1 MNNARKSAGARVTRV
16 RPAGD
21 IVAEA
26 LAGHPDRTA
35 AELAQ
40 LAGLGGSTVAKAL
53 ATLEKAGRARRH
65 ALDLG
70 GSHTDGRGS
79 ADAGSGSGGRR
90 PAARWRAIGAEPA
103 SSGSGR
109 ETVLRTEGVPARTA
123 SKAAADGRRTRL
135 GKGELTTL
143 VLEYLVAHSDV
154 DLGPTAISRA
164 LQRSQGAVAN
174 CLTKLTASGDLVQ
187 TCEQPRRYRVTS

>member
-1 MNNARKSAGARVTRV
+1 MNNARKSASSRISPAP
-16 RPAGD
+16 PAGD
-21 IVAEA
+21 IVAET

-40 LAGLGGSTVAKAL
+40 LAGLGGSTVSKAL

-65 ALDLG
+65 TPDISD
-70 GSHTDGRGS
+70 SHTGGRG
-79 ADAGSGSGGRR
+79 AAGAGSESGGRR
-90 PAARWRAIGAEPA
+90 PAARWRAIVAEPA
-103 SSGSGR
+103 SSASER
-109 ETVLRTEGVPARTA
+109 RAVLRTEGTVLTG
-123 SKAAADGRRTRL
+123 SKAASEGRKNRL

-143 VLEYLVAHSDV
+143 VLEYLVAHSDA

-174 CLTKLTASGDLVQ
+174 CLTKLTASGDLVL

>member
-1 MNNARKSAGARVTRV
+1 MNNARKLEGARITRV
-16 RPAGD
+16 RPAGE

-40 LAGLGGSTVAKAL
+40 FAGLDGSTVAKAL

-65 ALDLG
+65 APDLDG
-70 GSHTDGRGS
+70 NHTDGRGP
-79 ADAGSGSGGRR
+79 ADTGSESGGRR
-90 PAARWRAIGAEPA
+90 PAARWQAIGAEPA
-103 SSGSGR
+103 PSASGR
-109 ETVLRTEGVPARTA
+109 GAVLRTEGVPGRAA
-123 SKAAADGRRTRL
+123 SKAAAGGRRSRL

-143 VLEYLVAHSDV
+143 VLEYLVAHSDA

>member
-1 MNNARKSAGARVTRV
+1 MNNVRKSEGARITRV

-21 IVAEA
+21 IVAET

-65 ALDLG
+65 APELG
-70 GSHTDGRGS
+70 GSHIGGS
-79 ADAGSGSGGRR
+79 ADGGSGGRR
-90 PAARWRAIGAEPA
+90 PAARWRAIFAEPA

-109 ETVLRTEGVPARTA
+109 GTVQRTEGVAARTA
-123 SKAAADGRRTRL
+123 PKAAADGRRNRL

-143 VLEYLVAHSDV
+143 VLEFLVAHSEA

>member
-21 IVAEA
+21 IVAET

-35 AELAQ
+35 AELTQ

-65 ALDLG
+65 APDLG

-90 PAARWRAIGAEPA
+90 P
-103 SSGSGR
+103 
-109 ETVLRTEGVPARTA
+109 EGVPARTTT
-123 SKAAADGRRTRL
+123 KAATGGRRDRL